1 MFWAGLLAGSIISLI
16 LYGILN
22 AGAVADDDAKIAMW
36 RRKYKNA
43 EKEIERLNK
52 FINKL
57 EDKLKLAEL
66 RMIGGYSDGKKE
78 QKERVSSG
86 ERTNK

>member
-1 MFWAGLLAGSIISLI
+1 
-16 LYGILN
+16 
-22 AGAVADDDAKIAMW
+22 MW

-43 EKEIERLNK
+43 EKEIERLNR

-66 RMIGGYSDGKKE
+66 RMIGGYSDGEKE
-78 QKERVSSG
+78 QKERVH
-86 ERTNK
+86 K